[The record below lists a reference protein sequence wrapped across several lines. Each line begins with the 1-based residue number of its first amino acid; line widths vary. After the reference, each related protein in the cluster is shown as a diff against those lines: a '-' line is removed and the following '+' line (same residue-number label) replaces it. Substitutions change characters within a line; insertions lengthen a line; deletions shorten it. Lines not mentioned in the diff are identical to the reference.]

1 MSLSN
6 QDIDELFDGK
16 PSELTYSQWLTIEG
30 NIDIT
35 SLTTTMKADILNRL
49 NYLSEEE
56 AEEIIT
62 KIYNN
67 RYEKDPKKQWLKMN
81 IDVVFKHRDFKTLPK
96 SLHIHCVEQEKYV
109 RFYFRR

>member
-16 PSELTYSQWLTIEG
+16 PSEITNSQWLTIEG
-30 NIDIT
+30 NIDFT

-49 NYLSEEE
+49 NDLSEEE

-62 KIYNN
+62 IIYNN
-67 RYEKDPKKQWLKMN
+67 RYEKDPQKQWLKMHK
-81 IDVVFKHRDFKTLPK
+81 DGVFRHRDF
-96 SLHIHCVEQEKYV
+96 
-109 RFYFRR
+109 